1 MSLVVFLSPCIYT
14 LCRNCIGQE
23 FALNEELVVLS
34 HILREFVFTLD
45 ESHGPVTKYRNLILQ
60 PKPGVFLNLHYRGS
74 RQVHAYTSS

>member
-1 MSLVVFLSPCIYT
+1 MSLVVLMSPCTYT

-34 HILREFVFTLD
+34 HILRKFVFTFD

-60 PKPGVFLNLHYRGS
+60 PKPGVFLNLQHRDFG
-74 RQVHAYTSS
+74 QVHAYTSL